1 MNKLYVDTYK
11 LCKFMKRMAEYQQ
24 KNNLSRIRISINNT
38 EFPIPNVRPKE
49 KINLYN
55 NQIFKKV
62 SHIALAFSLGY
73 KHFREEKIGKP
84 DNSIQ
89 IEFIMKKFN
98 YDKIVIDKSNLLK
111 SKKILVYI
119 YIKEYEKNYDED
131 LVKFVYN
138 YVKSNFCLL
147 TYKENETF
155 PINKDYQDIIKRE
168 SYTQEELLKLYP
180 LPKLDD

>member
-1 MNKLYVDTYK
+1 M
-11 LCKFMKRMAEYQQ
+11 
-24 KNNLSRIRISINNT
+24 
-38 EFPIPNVRPKE
+38 
-49 KINLYN
+49 
-55 NQIFKKV
+55 
-62 SHIALAFSLGY
+62 GY
-73 KHFREEKIGKP
+73 KHFREERIGKP

-111 SKKILVYI
+111 SKKILVYV

-155 PINKDYQDIIKRE
+155 PINEDYQDIIKRE

>member
-1 MNKLYVDTYK
+1 MNKLYADIYN

-38 EFPIPNVRPKE
+38 EFPIPNIHPKE
-49 KINLYN
+49 RINLYN
-55 NQIFKKV
+55 NQIFKKI

-89 IEFIMKKFN
+89 IEFIMKRFN
-98 YDKIVIDKSNLLK
+98 YDKIVIDKSNLLRN
-111 SKKILVYI
+111 KKIIIYV
-119 YIKEYEKNYDED
+119 YIKENENNYNEE
-131 LVKFVYN
+131 LIEFVYN
-138 YVKSNFCLL
+138 YIKNNFSLL
-147 TYKENETF
+147 IYKENETF
-155 PINKDYQDIIKRE
+155 PINKDYQDIIKSE